1 LGVVVL
7 KSWGWTLLVVFF
19 AGDKDTAPSVGRRS
33 IKDEDTMKD
42 FHCDNGGEFLNW
54 ALHAYLT
61 GRPQKLSWT
70 RSRAFRKND
79 NAH

>member
-1 LGVVVL
+1 
-7 KSWGWTLLVVFF
+7 
-19 AGDKDTAPSVGRRS
+19 
-33 IKDEDTMKD
+33 MKD